1 MSKIFTKNK
10 HRQMARIALLEILC
24 RIVRSENKIGPIEQR
39 RTDKCCYQPDDNSTV
54 TSTSS
59 SQDVQISTKIIWNYF
74 RLTLSYLQKVIPKVT
89 SWGLPTQTMTVLT
102 NNWRT
107 HLTTGAW
114 ATEHI
119 STLTQLHNSK
129 RNILSFPVLRNS
141 HVQLHW

>member
-89 SWGLPTQTMTVLT
+89 S
-102 NNWRT
+102 
-107 HLTTGAW
+107 
-114 ATEHI
+114 
-119 STLTQLHNSK
+119 
-129 RNILSFPVLRNS
+129 
-141 HVQLHW
+141 